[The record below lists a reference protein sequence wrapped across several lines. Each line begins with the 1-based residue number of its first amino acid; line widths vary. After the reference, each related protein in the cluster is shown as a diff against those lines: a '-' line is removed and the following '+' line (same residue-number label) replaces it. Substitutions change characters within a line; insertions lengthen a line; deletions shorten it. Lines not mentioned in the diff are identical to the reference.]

1 MGIALAEQRMT
12 RATRTLLITGLA
24 LIALLAVGY
33 FTRPT
38 PAPAP
43 VLPQHSYETALRAS
57 RAGDAGAARLLYQQL
72 SRSDLA
78 DTARVA
84 LYATLPSYP
93 STRALAFGQSGLNS
107 PTAPVRLA
115 ALDALAQLTEGQ
127 DRARVLG
134 PLLDDPDLTIRYQ
147 AAKRLMDSSPDDLG
161 VYFTGL
167 QAVIDDWGQ
176 ALQAQNGNVNA
187 QLELARVR
195 LHQGQPKLAA
205 EAAQHALALSP
216 DTLQAR
222 VLLARALDKL
232 GQPDAAR
239 EALAAPLREHPDD
252 AFLQHELGLWL
263 LDHGQPE
270 YALLALARAVELA
283 PNQSAYR
290 IDLATSLHRLDQ
302 PEAAQAQLDQLV
314 RRQPA
319 NRRARVLL
327 MEYWKAAGQLQNVQM
342 ALAVLEQQ
350 NPDDPLLQQELKAGP
365 LK

>member
-1 MGIALAEQRMT
+1 MT
-12 RATRTLLITGLA
+12 RATRTLLMTSLA

-33 FTRPT
+33 LMRPT

-43 VLPQHSYETALRAS
+43 ALPQHSYETALRAA

-72 SRSDLA
+72 GRADLPE
-78 DTARVA
+78 TARAA
-84 LYATLPSYP
+84 LYVPLPAYP
-93 STRALAFGQSGLNS
+93 SAKALAFAQADLHSS
-107 PTAPVRLA
+107 TAAVRLA
-115 ALDALAQLTEGQ
+115 ALDALAQLTEGA
-127 DRARVLG
+127 DRANALA
-134 PLLDDPDLTIRYQ
+134 PLMEDSDLAMRYQ

-161 VYFTGL
+161 RYFIPL
-167 QAVIDDWGQ
+167 QRVIDDWGQ
-176 ALQAQNGNVNA
+176 ALQAQTDNVTA
-187 QLELARVR
+187 QLELARVH
-195 LHQGQPKLAA
+195 LYQGLPQQAA
-205 EAAQHALALSP
+205 KAARHALELNP
-216 DTLQAR
+216 QTFQAR

-232 GQPDAAR
+232 GQPDEAR
-239 EALAAPLREHPDD
+239 ETLAEPLREHPDD

-283 PNQSAYR
+283 PDQGTYR
-290 IDLATSLHRLDQ
+290 IDLATSLHRLEQ

-319 NRRARVLL
+319 NRKARVLL
-327 MEYWKAAGQLQNVQM
+327 MAYWKAAGQLQNVQM